1 MVQRP
6 KRSSFQFLQHAGV
19 QIRSIW
25 KHILWYLKH
34 TNSLLLKN
42 VKISLFLQYEN
53 QLKFDEYE
61 QFKIVNVSSWLFL
74 TLAHK

>member
-1 MVQRP
+1 
-6 KRSSFQFLQHAGV
+6 
-19 QIRSIW
+19 
-25 KHILWYLKH
+25 LWYLKH

-61 QFKIVNVSSWLFL
+61 QFKIVNVSPWLFL